1 MSTLSTQQENLY
13 LNAPTFFV
21 CPKSVKI
28 ILIVAVILC
37 VRICSLASVD
47 NADTF

>member
-1 MSTLSTQQENLY
+1 MEIGKEVRDLSQVSTLSTQQENLY

-28 ILIVAVILC
+28 III
-37 VRICSLASVD
+37 
-47 NADTF
+47 